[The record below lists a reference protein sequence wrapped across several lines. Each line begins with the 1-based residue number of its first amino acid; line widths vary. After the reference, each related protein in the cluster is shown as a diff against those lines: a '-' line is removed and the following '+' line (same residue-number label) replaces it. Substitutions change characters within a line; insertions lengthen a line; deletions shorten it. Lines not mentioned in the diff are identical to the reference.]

1 MEKSRSL
8 LSRTLRGVAHTGGK
22 ALLET
27 QRAWRRHV
35 IAAEIRK
42 ELTLKHRQWCSGFEP
57 PPESREAARRFLAR
71 NFNGYDDLQNHELY
85 WRVTGRFDSA
95 FIPAEIFYCKI
106 EPALNA
112 MPYVSVLTDKNNLYS
127 LSMAPYL
134 PEPVLHIVRG
144 DLYLPGFVRIAD
156 TELARVFASQDE
168 EFIVKP
174 AVEHGAGRDMQV
186 MDGPTASAFI
196 STVLS
201 DHLARRKADWV
212 IQRFLTQCPEMARFN
227 ATSVNTFRILMM
239 TTESGVIELSS
250 FLRTGR
256 SGMRVDN
263 YTMGGIAAGIE
274 NGRLRGRGLVR
285 DWYFLDVH
293 PDSGV
298 PFTGELPAY
307 HEALELCRKL
317 QRSLPWFDL
326 VSWDVAVDAKHQPRI
341 IEFNVAS
348 QGIETHQLNNGPL
361 FGPEGGTTLSLL
373 LKRLAVMPPDP
384 QYATS

>member
-1 MEKSRSL
+1 
-8 LSRTLRGVAHTGGK
+8 
-22 ALLET
+22 
-27 QRAWRRHV
+27 
-35 IAAEIRK
+35 
-42 ELTLKHRQWCSGFEP
+42 
-57 PPESREAARRFLAR
+57 
-71 NFNGYDDLQNHELY
+71 
-85 WRVTGRFDSA
+85 
-95 FIPAEIFYCKI
+95 
-106 EPALNA
+106 
-112 MPYVSVLTDKNNLYS
+112 
-127 LSMAPYL
+127 
-134 PEPVLHIVRG
+134 
-144 DLYLPGFVRIAD
+144 
-156 TELARVFASQDE
+156 
-168 EFIVKP
+168 
-174 AVEHGAGRDMQV
+174 
-186 MDGPTASAFI
+186 
-196 STVLS
+196 
-201 DHLARRKADWV
+201 
-212 IQRFLTQCPEMARFN
+212 
-227 ATSVNTFRILMM
+227 
-239 TTESGVIELSS
+239 
-250 FLRTGR
+250 
-256 SGMRVDN
+256 MRVDN

-293 PDSGV
+293 PDSAV